1 LLAER
6 ASQKPPKG
14 AQEHAARNDP
24 TIRRVLRPHMAYERG
39 AFKVNCCIALNGL
52 LHRLQRRNIYAGN
65 LAKASY
71 LHKKQTVC
79 RLGIHF
85 YRLIIRRNLMR

>member
-24 TIRRVLRPHMAYERG
+24 TIRRILQPHMAYQRG
-39 AFKVNCCIALNGL
+39 AFKVNCCIALNAL
-52 LHRLQRRNIYAGN
+52 YRRAERFIAGCT
-65 LAKASY
+65 AEISMPE
-71 LHKKQTVC
+71 
-79 RLGIHF
+79 I
-85 YRLIIRRNLMR
+85 

>member
-52 LHRLQRRNIYAGN
+52 LQVA
-65 LAKASY
+65 APKY
-71 LHKKQTVC
+71 LC
-79 RLGIHF
+79 RKFSQSVIFAQKTNSLPLRHTF
-85 YRLIIRRNLMR
+85 LSPNY